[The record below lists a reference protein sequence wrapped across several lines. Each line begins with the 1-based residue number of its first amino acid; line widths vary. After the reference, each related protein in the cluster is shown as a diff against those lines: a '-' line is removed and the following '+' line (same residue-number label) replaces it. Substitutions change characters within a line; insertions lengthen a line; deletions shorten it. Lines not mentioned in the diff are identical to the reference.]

1 MIYILLHP
9 RWPAPTPDSC
19 QAIISGPRRI
29 SNQTERC
36 AKTLFASS
44 LRNIV
49 CCVEGEPN
57 ACTIQMSFPLRV
69 YSSSLSVVPRK
80 RLHCLPLSIGAEC
93 RIDRQMD
100 RGTRRARRRAN
111 RRAHSLIP
119 IRDRV
124 SKIYCR
130 SSEEG
135 SIKGKDSRLPS
146 GWRRQRGRGRAES
159 TNWYCCKYTMCFAS
173 RGPPTAPH
181 RTAPQRQQKRI
192 NATDGRTDRP
202 TDRPSR

>member
-29 SNQTERC
+29 SNQTERW

-69 YSSSLSVVPRK
+69 YSSSLSIRSFRASDSIVFRY
-80 RLHCLPLSIGAEC
+80 LSGQSVGSTDRWTGGRVAHDDVRIAALTHSFRSAIACPKSIVGRPWKGASKERILGCRVDGGDSAAGAE
-93 RIDRQMD
+93 
-100 RGTRRARRRAN
+100 RRALIGIVVNTHNVFRRPPQPQ
-111 RRAHSLIP
+111 HS
-119 IRDRV
+119 
-124 SKIYCR
+124 R
-130 SSEEG
+130 SG
-135 SIKGKDSRLPS
+135 SI
-146 GWRRQRGRGRAES
+146 RRTDGGR
-159 TNWYCCKYTMCFAS
+159 T
-173 RGPPTAPH
+173 P
-181 RTAPQRQQKRI
+181 
-192 NATDGRTDRP
+192 TDGRVHGDRE
-202 TDRPSR
+202 